1 MNEQIMGRIKRKRRR
16 PWPQMIV
23 GALIGGACGY
33 FGMMFVERM
42 HGWKVSTEKIV
53 AGLVWMIL

>member
-1 MNEQIMGRIKRKRRR
+1 MGRIKRKRQR

-42 HGWKVSTEKIV
+42 HGGKVRTEEIL
-53 AGLVWMIL
+53 AGLVWMKT